1 MQDYTGDN
9 RRAQVF
15 HSHPIT
21 VKGIFLARNSLRSTM
36 RVSQRNKISLA
47 LRVPSHVPHTTEKK
61 SDPVYSTPAR
71 AISQSWLNKDSSN
84 WGANRD
90 GKHLLPEPGPC
101 WPSGFCL
108 WSAALAKP
116 PSYKSSD
123 ETASQTPPGEYESS
137 TPTLVEAQTHKQTS
151 RPTNIYAPEQ
161 TDAAQILELSNNLAK
176 KSSADNSVWAEKKK
190 QRTCLTFFPSPAWRN
205 MTYPHFQR
213 KRAKHLT
220 QQRARRHLW
229 TANPAVVFP
238 PPVTGRWFTRPAR
251 LHLGTVC
258 TGAYSLPAQT
268 ERGGEKTPPSDYT
281 ALWPANA
288 VDKIMWPVSR
298 CIILYLLGVQQFT
311 NSNQGIEP
319 NDYDIADGSK
329 TGPYTRGEC

>member
-161 TDAAQILELSNNLAK
+161 TDAAQILELNNNLAK
-176 KSSADNSVWAEKKK
+176 KSFADNSVWAERKN
-190 QRTCLTFFPSPAWRN
+190 RELAWLSFPLLHEEIWHIHISSGSEPNTSLNSEPDATFGLPIPLLYFP
-205 MTYPHFQR
+205 
-213 KRAKHLT
+213 
-220 QQRARRHLW
+220 HLW
-229 TANPAVVFP
+229 
-238 PPVTGRWFTRPAR
+238 REDDS
-251 LHLGTVC
+251 LG
-258 TGAYSLPAQT
+258 LP
-268 ERGGEKTPPSDYT
+268 D
-281 ALWPANA
+281 
-288 VDKIMWPVSR
+288 
-298 CIILYLLGVQQFT
+298 CI
-311 NSNQGIEP
+311 
-319 NDYDIADGSK
+319 
-329 TGPYTRGEC
+329 

>member
-90 GKHLLPEPGPC
+90 GEHLLPEPGPC

-123 ETASQTPPGEYESS
+123 ETASQTPPGEVWKQH
-137 TPTLVEAQTHKQTS
+137 THPGGGANTQTNKQADQHICT
-151 RPTNIYAPEQ
+151 RADWCC
-161 TDAAQILELSNNLAK
+161 TDPGI
-176 KSSADNSVWAEKKK
+176 K
-190 QRTCLTFFPSPAWRN
+190 QQSC
-205 MTYPHFQR
+205 
-213 KRAKHLT
+213 
-220 QQRARRHLW
+220 
-229 TANPAVVFP
+229 
-238 PPVTGRWFTRPAR
+238 
-251 LHLGTVC
+251 
-258 TGAYSLPAQT
+258 
-268 ERGGEKTPPSDYT
+268 
-281 ALWPANA
+281 
-288 VDKIMWPVSR
+288 
-298 CIILYLLGVQQFT
+298 
-311 NSNQGIEP
+311 
-319 NDYDIADGSK
+319 
-329 TGPYTRGEC
+329 